1 MGDEVVLEATFL
13 LLPFT
18 FLGMGAVGEGLVDTS
33 FFLVGVPVLLLKG
46 VPLFSTVL
54 EPGGDLRPGVVVVL
68 VGPPPPPL
76 SVGEDLPELVGDTV
90 GFFAGFEVTEVLFG
104 T

>member
-33 FFLVGVPVLLLKG
+33 FFLVVVPVLLLTG
-46 VPLFSTVL
+46 VLLFSTVL

-68 VGPPPPPL
+68 VGPPPPL